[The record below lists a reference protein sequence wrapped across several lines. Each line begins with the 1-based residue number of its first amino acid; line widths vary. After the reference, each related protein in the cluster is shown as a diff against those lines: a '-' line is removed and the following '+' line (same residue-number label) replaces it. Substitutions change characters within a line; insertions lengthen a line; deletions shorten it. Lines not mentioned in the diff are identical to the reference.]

1 MVYEVATI
9 DIKEG
14 SEAAFEAAVKEA
26 APYFQKSRGC
36 RGLSLERSVETPTRY
51 YLVVTWDSVED
62 HMVHFRNA
70 PEFQE
75 WRRLAS
81 PHFASA
87 PTVEHTSVAVTCF

>member
-1 MVYEVATI
+1 MVYEIATL

-26 APYFQKSRGC
+26 APFFQKSRGC
-36 RGLSLERSVETPTRY
+36 RGLSLERSVEKPSCY

-87 PTVEHTSVAVTCF
+87 PSVEHTSVVGTFF